1 VTRARRPLRV
11 CMVHYSDF
19 HIDSRIQRQ
28 ARALAER
35 GDEVDLVCLSPP
47 GEVRVGAGVIRVH
60 SVPLAKAAGGTS
72 SYLSG

>member
-1 VTRARRPLRV
+1 MTPARRPLRV

-47 GEVRVGAGVIRVH
+47 GEMRVGAGRH
-60 SVPLAKAAGGTS
+60 PRARRPAGQGGAAARAAT
-72 SYLSG
+72 